1 MDFEN
6 ENADMEINDINQQI
20 SHQEIIRFFFKTQN
34 QLKLLHW
41 QTTSYSK
48 HKAFEETY
56 EELDELMDNFVEV
69 FQGKYGRIFLEDSSI
84 QLCNIN
90 DDGINDFIQD
100 SIQFLSIQLPSIMNK
115 DGDIDSM
122 NIKDEM
128 IGKFNKLRY
137 LLTLK

>member
-6 ENADMEINDINQQI
+6 EGVDMEINEVNQQI
-20 SHQEIIRFFFKTQN
+20 SYQEIIRFFFKTQN

-41 QTTSYSK
+41 QTTSYAK

-56 EELDELMDNFVEV
+56 DGLDELMDDFIEV
-69 FQGKYGRIFLEDSSI
+69 LQGKYGRIFLDDNSI

-90 DDGINDFIQD
+90 DDGVNDLIQD
-100 SIQFLSIQLPSIMNK
+100 SIQFLEVQLTSLLNQH
-115 DGDIDSM
+115 DLDLLAL
-122 NIKDEM
+122 KDEM
-128 IGKFNKLRY
+128 ISLFNKLRY